1 MCCVLSCSFIMAEHT
16 VEVERPALLEMETP
30 SVKSGR
36 WVIGGSHVP
45 REEIVFFCQITV
57 ISIVVL
63 VSLVNLCLSNGP
75 ESYWSAMVGTGLAA
89 LLPSPKIKRKK

>member
-1 MCCVLSCSFIMAEHT
+1 MTEHAI
-16 VEVERPALLEMETP
+16 EVEAPENN
-30 SVKSGR
+30 SVSSGR
-36 WVIGGSHVP
+36 WVIGSSHVP
-45 REEIVFFCQITV
+45 REEIVFLCQIII
-57 ISIVVL
+57 ISIVVI